1 MTGPAGADDPDD
13 SDDTNDDTEEGEVAG
28 TSSKPRHEA
37 AEAYVWAL
45 RRGEATAAE
54 RASNY
59 LAEDVVLERAA
70 GNLEGRQA
78 VLEHITGVWPTTP
91 VLQFGGWSDPIERDG
106 SLVVEAEFPAMGAAP
121 LGATVTFSF
130 NDKDQIQT
138 VNEKLATA
146 ARPEPQKEIPLAVR
160 GLIDGALANGTPLV
174 VAYVND
180 AGEPSLSLRG
190 STQVFS
196 PTQISIW
203 LRNAESGLSS
213 AIQKN
218 PNMSLLYRDSK
229 LRTTLIIK
237 GKGHIENDEETRR
250 RAFELAPEVEQL
262 HSPRR
267 TGAAL
272 IIDVTEIR
280 GGGAKGNFLIQP

>member
-1 MTGPAGADDPDD
+1 MAA
-13 SDDTNDDTEEGEVAG
+13 TN
-28 TSSKPRHEA
+28 SKSRQEA

-54 RASNY
+54 RAGQY
-59 LAEDVVLERAA
+59 LADDVVLERPA

-91 VLQFGGWSDPIERDG
+91 VLQFGGWSDPVEQDG
-106 SLVVEAEFPAMGAAP
+106 NLVVEAEFPAMGAAP
-121 LGATVTFSF
+121 VGATVTFSF
-130 NDKDQIQT
+130 NDKDQIAK
-138 VNEKLATA
+138 VNETMKTA
-146 ARPEPQKEIPLAVR
+146 ARPEAQKEIPLTVR

-174 VAYVND
+174 VAYVNE

-203 LRNAESGLSS
+203 LRSEGGLSK
-213 AIQKN
+213 AIQTN

-237 GKGHIENDEETRR
+237 GKGHIETDEETRR

-262 HSPRR
+262 HSPNR

-280 GGGAKGNFLIQP
+280 GGGSKGNFLIQP